1 MKRLLVVSAVIEA
14 GTGLGVL
21 IAPSVLAQ
29 TLLGGSLEG
38 PVALTVARVGG
49 AGLLALGIAC
59 WLARDDGRPLVLA
72 MLFYNV
78 AAVAIL
84 AYAAVGLALSATGLW
99 PAIGLHTAM
108 AGWCAV
114 ALTSAS
120 NSRLRPQTTASQG
133 R

>member
-1 MKRLLVVSAVIEA
+1 MKKLLTITAIVEA

-29 TLLGGSLEG
+29 TLLGGPLEG
-38 PVALTVARVGG
+38 PVVLTVARIGG

-59 WLARDDGRPLVLA
+59 WLSRNDGRPLVMA
-72 MLFYNV
+72 MLFYNI

-84 AYAAVGLALSATGLW
+84 AYGALGLALSSSGLW
-99 PAIGLHTAM
+99 PAIGLHTVL

-114 ALTSAS
+114 AL
-120 NSRLRPQTTASQG
+120 R
-133 R
+133 